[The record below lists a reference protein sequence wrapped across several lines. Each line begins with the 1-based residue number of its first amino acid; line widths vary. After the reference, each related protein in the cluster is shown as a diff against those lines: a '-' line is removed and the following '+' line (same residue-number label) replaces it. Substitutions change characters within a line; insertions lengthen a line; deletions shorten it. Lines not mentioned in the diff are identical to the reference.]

1 MTEQAT
7 APATPD
13 ERSAQIRLLAEVLF
27 TGKGSDARAG
37 LGQLV
42 REIET
47 SQPGFIARL
56 NAVNDARRLGLW
68 SDLQANQ

>member
-1 MTEQAT
+1 MTNQAT
-7 APATPD
+7 TPTTPD
-13 ERSAQIRLLAEVLF
+13 ERSAQLRQLAELLF

-47 SQPGFIARL
+47 SHPGFIARL

-68 SDLQANQ
+68 SDLQAH